1 MDLRIKSANAGVA
14 IGETLVAIVY
24 SMPPHPLVIMEWRV
38 QCVKN
43 MLKTLQIFNCLV
55 EVLVMDKVKCKLDSE
70 VYGVMFVI
78 PTGIYMM
85 LQWHVVNWDITEQW
99 WLQLHL
105 PSGVI
110 LHKDCGLTMSDALG
124 KKTI

>member
-1 MDLRIKSANAGVA
+1 MNQNCNFVDYTIDLEIYFFA
-14 IGETLVAIVY
+14 LY
-24 SMPPHPLVIMEWRV
+24 DCL
-38 QCVKN
+38 KN
-43 MLKTLQIFNCLV
+43 MLKIMLIYDCLV
-55 EVLVMDKVKCKLDSE
+55 EVLLVDKVKYKLDSE
-70 VYGVMFVI
+70 VYGAMFVI

-110 LHKDCGLTMSDALG
+110 LHKESG
-124 KKTI
+124 